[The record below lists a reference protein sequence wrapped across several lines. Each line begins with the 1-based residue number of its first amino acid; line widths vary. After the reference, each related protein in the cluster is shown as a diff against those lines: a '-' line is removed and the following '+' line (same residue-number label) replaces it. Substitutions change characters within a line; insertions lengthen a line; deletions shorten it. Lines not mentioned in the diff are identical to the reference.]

1 MSFEYTISY
10 LNSSVNSK
18 LLSIPLTLALPRNF
32 PKSFPALSPQAM
44 VQIQKL
50 AVDSEVFEF
59 VLLLDEKV
67 QKKFLENFSGGPK

>member
-1 MSFEYTISY
+1 LNTNTI
-10 LNSSVNSK
+10 K